1 MVKTVSAKKRL
12 IVALVAFAASLF
24 MAAGLTFRARAEG
37 ESATQFRVKGA
48 SVRYVD
54 NAYTPAVKF
63 HVLLDKA
70 TFDGLSD
77 SAETGLKLCPTKL
90 LNGESLATS
99 ESAQV
104 VTKTAAKTDWKV
116 SETDAGMMELVVFV
130 YDIPDTDYGTDIK
143 VAGYITDGGKTTYT
157 EAKNDTFS
165 LAYVAKEAATL
176 EPNKAAQLAGYY
188 KFDFKAYDLSE
199 KLIGSAQTVEYG
211 SALTQPAPSSVL
223 TCGWYNK
230 SKTQRWDFSTDAV
243 RGNVSLYEVE
253 HTFNADGVCSLC
265 NKHAKELLIVP
276 EDANALTVNADA
288 GKGTYSLAGK
298 SDDDVY
304 AVIPGKILTVLK
316 DLGYGSL
323 NVTAVNPAGYTEGDT
338 AMHKTLC
345 VAADNKNN
353 LWKAETAIAYYDWK
367 KFWDNGRRADF
378 AIDLNKYAG
387 RNIYIY
393 TNKTK
398 TYPLGVTVKEFAS
411 EDKSAWLFSA
421 TGDGST
427 VEYYEGKGW
436 TVTTKTTAAAW
447 YATISKDIIK
457 HYVDRGYTSM
467 VITYVSSFDGV
478 DNSNES
484 DITATCSRLLPKKA
498 DGSEDWQ
505 YNLLNN
511 TPINK
516 LPQGNGGYLC
526 AVNLTDPAYDFTT
539 KDPRFVFESTG
550 KVITRGYI
558 KDIEF
563 TDYYTDKRTWV
574 SPYGKNSAVTYMDG
588 KGWEI
593 KSTDGNGWECAI
605 SAKIIKHYVA
615 MGYTTMNITYV
626 DNFSGVDN
634 PNVGSFVHSKSRI
647 IPYKAG
653 GGEDWKYFPAYGD
666 PNGKGLFI
674 SGLPAGNGG
683 YVCTVDLIDPAYDFV
698 TKDSRIYFNNLAVGD
713 KPITCAY
720 IKDIEFV
727 KGTLPNA

>member
-12 IVALVAFAASLF
+12 LVALVAFAASLF

-70 TFDGLSD
+70 TFDGLSE

-130 YDIPDTDYGTDIK
+130 YDIPATDYGTDIK

-165 LAYVAKEAATL
+165 LAYVAKEAAKI
-176 EPNKAAQLAGYY
+176 EPDKAAQLEGYY
-188 KFDFKAYDLSE
+188 KFDFKAYDLSGN
-199 KLIGSAQTVEYG
+199 LIGSAQTVEYG
-211 SALTQPAPSSVL
+211 SALTQPAPTSVL

-230 SKTQRWDFSTDAV
+230 SKTQRWDFSADAV

-276 EDANALTVNADA
+276 ENANALTVNAEA
-288 GKGTYSLAGK
+288 GKGTYSLVGK
-298 SDDDVY
+298 SDEYVY

-323 NVTAVNPAGYTEGDT
+323 NLTAVNPADGLADAEV
-338 AMHKTLC
+338 KTKSLY
-345 VAADNKNN
+345 VAADNKDN
-353 LWKAETAIAYYDWK
+353 LWKAETAIAFYDWS
-367 KFWDNGRRADF
+367 KFWNNGKKADF
-378 AIDLNKYAG
+378 AIDLNKYSG
-387 RNIYIY
+387 RDIYIS
-393 TNKTK
+393 TNFTK
-398 TYPLGVTVKEFAS
+398 TYPLGVTVKEFVS
-411 EDKSAWLFSA
+411 EDKSAWLFSGA
-421 TGDGST
+421 GDNST

-436 TVTTKTTAAAW
+436 TITMKTAASTW
-447 YATISKDIIK
+447 YSRISKDVIK

-467 VITYVSSFDGV
+467 VITYVASFDGV
-478 DNSNES
+478 DNPNTG
-484 DITATCSRLLPKKA
+484 DITATNSRILPKKA
-498 DGSEDWQ
+498 GAGEDWKYQ
-505 YNLLNN
+505 NAHQNKIN
-511 TPINK
+511 T
-516 LPQGNGGYLC
+516 LPQENGGYKFT
-526 AVNLTDPAYDFTT
+526 VDLTDPAYDFTT
-539 KDPRFVFESTG
+539 DDTRFVFEH
-550 KVITRGYI
+550 KDMPITRAYI

-563 TDYYTDKRTWV
+563 TDNYADKSGWIAP
-574 SPYGKNSAVTYMDG
+574 SGKNSTVTYMDG
-588 KGWEI
+588 KGWVI
-593 KSTDGNGWECAI
+593 KSTDGNSWYCTI

-626 DNFSGVDN
+626 NDFSGVDN
-634 PNVGSFVHSKSRI
+634 PNVGSFVNSKSRI
-647 IPYKAG
+647 IPYKAA
-653 GGEDWKYFPAYGD
+653 GGEDWKYPSSYKYI
-666 PNGKGLFI
+666 NTL
-674 SGLPAGNGG
+674 SQGNGG
-683 YVCTVDLIDPAYDFV
+683 YVCTVDLTDATYDFTTNNTRIVFENHDKNNAAV
-698 TKDSRIYFNNLAVGD
+698 TCG
-713 KPITCAY
+713 Y

-727 KGTLPNA
+727 GTLPNA

>member
-12 IVALVAFAASLF
+12 LIALVAFAASLF

-90 LNGESLATS
+90 LNGESLSTS
-99 ESAQV
+99 ESAEV

-116 SETDAGMMELVVFV
+116 SETDPGMMELVVFV
-130 YDIPDTDYGTDIK
+130 YDIPATDYGTDIK

-165 LAYVAKEAATL
+165 LAYVAKEAAGL
-176 EPNKAAQLAGYY
+176 EPDKAAQLEGYY
-188 KFDFKAYDLSE
+188 KFDFKAYDLSGN
-199 KLIGSAQTVEYG
+199 LIGNAQTVEYG

-230 SKTQRWDFSTDAV
+230 SKTQRWDFSADAV

-276 EDANALTVNADA
+276 EDANALTVNAEA
-288 GKGTYSLAGK
+288 GKGTYSLVGK

-316 DLGYGSL
+316 SLGYDSL
-323 NVTAVNPAGYTEGDT
+323 NLTAVNPADGLADAEVKVKSLY
-338 AMHKTLC
+338 
-345 VAADNKNN
+345 VAADSKGN
-353 LWKAETAIAYYDWK
+353 LWKAETAIAFYGWK
-367 KFWDNGRRADF
+367 AFWDNGKKADF

-398 TYPLGVTVKEFAS
+398 TYPLGVTVEEFN
-411 EDKSAWLFSA
+411 KSSWVYVSSSKDNA
-421 TGDGST
+421 T

-436 TVTTKTTAAAW
+436 AVTAKSGAPW
-447 YATISKDIIK
+447 YCWISKSIIK
-457 HYVDRGYTSM
+457 KYIDRGYTSM

-478 DNSNES
+478 DNPNAG
-484 DITATCSRLLPKKA
+484 DITATNSRILPWYKGSGQDWKYQNA
-498 DGSEDWQ
+498 DT
-505 YNLLNN
+505 NKIN
-511 TPINK
+511 T
-516 LPQGNGGYLC
+516 LPQENGGYKF
-526 AVNLTDPAYDFTT
+526 AVDLTDATYDFTT
-539 KDPRFVFESTG
+539 NDTQIVFEN
-550 KVITRGYI
+550 KNMAITRGYI

-563 TDYYTDKRTWV
+563 TDYYTDKISWV
-574 SPYGKNSAVTYMDG
+574 SPYGKNSTVTYMDG
-588 KGWEI
+588 KGWVI

-626 DNFSGVDN
+626 DWFADVTN
-634 PNVGSFVHSKSRI
+634 PNVGSFVNSKSRI
-647 IPYKAG
+647 IPNKVG

-683 YVCTVDLIDPAYDFV
+683 YVCTVDLTDTAYDFV
-698 TKDSRIYFNNLAVGD
+698 TKDSRIYFNNLAAGD

>member
-12 IVALVAFAASLF
+12 IIALVAFAASLF

-99 ESAQV
+99 TSAQV

-130 YDIPDTDYGTDIK
+130 YDIPTTDYGTDIK

-165 LAYVAKEAATL
+165 LAYVAKEAAAL
-176 EPNKAAQLAGYY
+176 EPDKAAQLEGYY
-188 KFDFKAYDLSE
+188 KFDFKAYDLSG
-199 KLIGSAQTVEYG
+199 KLIGNAQTVEYG

-230 SKTQRWDFSTDAV
+230 SKTQRWDFSADAV

-253 HTFNADGVCSLC
+253 HTFNADGVCSFC

-298 SDDDVY
+298 SDDNVY

-316 DLGYGSL
+316 SLGYDTL
-323 NVTAVNPAGYTEGDT
+323 NLTAVNPAGYTEGDT
-338 AMHKTLC
+338 AMHKTLF
-345 VAADNKNN
+345 VAADSKDN
-353 LWKAETAIAYYDWK
+353 LWKAETAIAYYNWQ

-378 AIDLNKYAG
+378 TIDLNKYAG
-387 RNIYIY
+387 RNIYVF
-393 TNKTK
+393 TDKTK
-398 TYPLGVTVKEFAS
+398 TYPLGVTVEEFN
-411 EDKSAWLFSA
+411 KSSWIYAPSSKDNA
-421 TGDGST
+421 T

-436 TVTTKTTAAAW
+436 AVTAKSGSPW
-447 YATISKDIIK
+447 YCRIPKSVIK
-457 HYVDRGYTSM
+457 KYIDRGYTSM
-467 VITYVSSFDGV
+467 VITYVASFDGV
-478 DNSNES
+478 DNPNAG
-484 DITATCSRLLPKKA
+484 DITATNSRILPWYKNSGQDWHYQNA
-498 DGSEDWQ
+498 DT
-505 YNLLNN
+505 NKIN
-511 TPINK
+511 T
-516 LPQGNGGYLC
+516 LPQENGGYKFT
-526 AVNLTDPAYDFTT
+526 VDLTDPAYDFTT
-539 KDPRFVFESTG
+539 NDTQIIFEN
-550 KVITRGYI
+550 KNMAITRGYI
-558 KDIEF
+558 RDIEF
-563 TDYYTDKRTWV
+563 THDYAEKSVWV
-574 SPYGKNSAVTYMDG
+574 SPYGKNSTVTYMDG
-588 KGWEI
+588 KGWVI

-683 YVCTVDLIDPAYDFV
+683 YVCTVDLTDSAYDFV

>member
-12 IVALVAFAASLF
+12 LVALVAFAASLF

-37 ESATQFRVKGA
+37 ESATQFKVKGA

-99 ESAQV
+99 TSAQV

-130 YDIPDTDYGTDIK
+130 YDIPATDYGTDIK
-143 VAGYITDGGKTTYT
+143 VAGYVTDGGKTTYT

-165 LAYVAKEAATL
+165 LAYVAKEAANL
-176 EPNKAAQLAGYY
+176 DPDKAAQLEGYY

-211 SALTQPAPSSVL
+211 SALTQPASSSVL

-276 EDANALTVNADA
+276 EDANALTVNAES
-288 GKGTYSLAGK
+288 GKGTYSLVGK
-298 SDDDVY
+298 SDDNVY

-323 NVTAVNPAGYTEGDT
+323 NLTAVNPADGLADAEVKVKSLY
-338 AMHKTLC
+338 
-345 VAADNKNN
+345 VAADSKDN
-353 LWKAETAIAYYDWK
+353 LWKAETAIAFYGWK
-367 KFWDNGRRADF
+367 AFWDNGKKADF

-387 RNIYIY
+387 RNIYIF
-393 TNKTK
+393 TDKTK
-398 TYPLGVTVKEFAS
+398 TYPLGVTVEEFN
-411 EDKSAWLFSA
+411 KSSWIYAPSSKDNA
-421 TGDGST
+421 T

-436 TVTTKTTAAAW
+436 AVTAKSATLW
-447 YATISKDIIK
+447 YCRISKSIIK
-457 HYVDRGYTSM
+457 KYIDR
-467 VITYVSSFDGV
+467 
-478 DNSNES
+478 
-484 DITATCSRLLPKKA
+484 
-498 DGSEDWQ
+498 
-505 YNLLNN
+505 
-511 TPINK
+511 
-516 LPQGNGGYLC
+516 
-526 AVNLTDPAYDFTT
+526 
-539 KDPRFVFESTG
+539 
-550 KVITRGYI
+550 
-558 KDIEF
+558 
-563 TDYYTDKRTWV
+563 
-574 SPYGKNSAVTYMDG
+574 
-588 KGWEI
+588 
-593 KSTDGNGWECAI
+593 
-605 SAKIIKHYVA
+605 
-615 MGYTTMNITYV
+615 GYTTMNITYV
-626 DNFSGVDN
+626 NEFAGVTT
-634 PNVGSFVHSKSRI
+634 PNVGAFVNTKSRI
-647 IPYKAG
+647 LPWYASG
-653 GGEDWKYFPAYGD
+653 SSEDWEYNSLNK
-666 PNGKGLFI
+666 KFI

-683 YVCTVDLIDPAYDFV
+683 YVCTVDLTDATHDFTTNDMRIVFESNDSQGNAV
-698 TKDSRIYFNNLAVGD
+698 TCG
-713 KPITCAY
+713 Y